1 MYVYRLE
8 DPDGNGPFHDKQ
20 PIATY
25 LHMHNDPTEDHML
38 ASIKHTRRQFDRYL
52 KGYVF
57 GWATQK
63 QAQSFVRSHKRNVV
77 HALGWRI
84 NRYRVYK
91 HSTVRFHDG
100 QVMFLKERAVFDKQV
115 PIVK

>member
-1 MYVYRLE
+1 MLVYRLE
-8 DPDGNGPFHDKQ
+8 DADGNGPFFKHQ

-38 ASIKHTRRQFDRYL
+38 ASIRHTRQQFDRYL
-52 KGYVF
+52 KPYLF
-57 GWATQK
+57 CWSTKKKARE
-63 QAQSFVRSHKRNVV
+63 FVRSHKRNVV

-84 NRYRVYK
+84 NCYRVYR

-100 QVMFLKERAVFDKQV
+100 QVMFLRERAVLV
-115 PIVK
+115 ETLTVK